1 MEKKTKIK
9 ITLEFLDIEEDVQNI
24 ENEAANSTSMLIN
37 RTDANNFMKKII
49 FSLIIS
55 CLTLPGFAQEKKT
68 VVATAS
74 MLADMA
80 KNIAGG
86 MVKVE
91 CIVPIGGDPHLHE
104 PTPRDAKMVNR
115 ADLILKNGLTFEG
128 WLNELIENSGT
139 KAKTVRVTE
148 GIQPIKSVEY
158 ENSADP
164 HAWMD
169 ANLGLVYIKNIK
181 DALSEL
187 DPDNAVIYAF
197 NYGVYKKQ
205 LEDLDQYIKTAI
217 QKIPAQKRVLI
228 TSHDAFQ
235 YYGRAYGVRLEAIL
249 GTSTDAEAQTSDII
263 RLNKVIKT
271 SNVPALFVESTI
283 NPKLLKQLAKDNDIE
298 IGGQLYADSIGDKES
313 PAPTYI
319 DMLKHNTDVIV
330 TALSRK
336 SNPEKTSTSKD
347 ESGSNWL
354 LWGIIAALL
363 IGGFILMIRMQD

>member
-1 MEKKTKIK
+1 
-9 ITLEFLDIEEDVQNI
+9 
-24 ENEAANSTSMLIN
+24 
-37 RTDANNFMKKII
+37 MKKIG
-49 FSLIIS
+49 FLILLS
-55 CLTLPGFAQEKKT
+55 CWTTLSFAQEKKT

-74 MLADMA
+74 MMADMA

-86 MVKVE
+86 MVNVE

-104 PTPRDAKMVNR
+104 PTSRDAQMVNR

-148 GIQPIKSVEY
+148 GIQPIQSAQY

-169 ANLGLVYIKNIK
+169 ASLGLTYIKNIK

-187 DPDNAVIYAF
+187 DPNNADIYAF

-205 LEDLDQYIKTAI
+205 LKDLDQYIKTEI

-235 YYGRAYGVRLEAIL
+235 YYGRAYGIRLEAIL

-271 SNVPALFVESTI
+271 NKVPALFIESTI

-298 IGGQLYADSIGDKES
+298 IGGQLYADSIGDEDS
-313 PAPTYI
+313 PAPTYL
-319 DMLKHNTDVIV
+319 DMLKHNTDVMV
-330 TALSRK
+330 TALTREPSAEK
-336 SNPEKTSTSKD
+336 EEAPEETSN
-347 ESGSNWL
+347 NWL
-354 LWGIIAALL
+354 LWGIIGALL
-363 IGGFILMIRMQD
+363 IGGFVMMVRMQN

>member
-1 MEKKTKIK
+1 
-9 ITLEFLDIEEDVQNI
+9 
-24 ENEAANSTSMLIN
+24 
-37 RTDANNFMKKII
+37 MKKIGL
-49 FSLIIS
+49 FLIIS
-55 CLTLPGFAQEKKT
+55 LFAIVSFAQEKKT

-74 MLADMA
+74 MMADMA

-86 MVKVE
+86 MVNVE

-104 PTPRDAKMVNR
+104 PTPRDAQMVNR
-115 ADLILKNGLTFEG
+115 ADLIIKNGLTFEG

-139 KAKTVRVTE
+139 KAKTIRVTE

-169 ANLGLVYIKNIK
+169 ASLGLTYIKNIK

-187 DPDNAVIYAF
+187 DPDNADIYAF

-205 LEDLDQYIKTAI
+205 LEDLDQYIKTEI

-235 YYGRAYGVRLEAIL
+235 YYGRAYGIRLEAIL

-263 RLNKVIKT
+263 RLNKVIK
-271 SNVPALFVESTI
+271 SNKVPALFVESTI
-283 NPKLLKQLAKDNDIE
+283 NPKLLKQLAKDNDIK
-298 IGGQLYADSIGDKES
+298 IGGQLYADSIGDEES

-330 TALSRK
+330 AALSRE
-336 SNPEKTSTSKD
+336 SSAESSPAPDD
-347 ESGSNWL
+347 ESGSSWL

-363 IGGFILMIRMQD
+363 IGGFVLMARMQH

>member
-1 MEKKTKIK
+1 
-9 ITLEFLDIEEDVQNI
+9 
-24 ENEAANSTSMLIN
+24 
-37 RTDANNFMKKII
+37 MKKII

-55 CLTLPGFAQEKKT
+55 CLTLSGFAQEKKT

-74 MLADMA
+74 MMADMT

-86 MVKVE
+86 MVNVE

-104 PTPRDAKMVNR
+104 PTPRDAQMVNR
-115 ADLILKNGLTFEG
+115 ADLIIKNGLTFEG
-128 WLNELIENSGT
+128 WLDELIENSGT

-169 ANLGLVYIKNIK
+169 ANLGLAYIKNIK
-181 DALSEL
+181 DALTEL
-187 DPDNAVIYAF
+187 DPDNADIYAF
-197 NYGVYKKQ
+197 NYGVYKTQ
-205 LEDLDQYIKTAI
+205 LEDLDQYIKTEI

-235 YYGRAYGVRLEAIL
+235 YYGRAYGIRLEAIL

-298 IGGQLYADSIGDKES
+298 IGGQLYADSIGDEAS

-319 DMLKHNTDVIV
+319 DMLKHNTNVIV
-330 TALSRK
+330 KALS
-336 SNPEKTSTSKD
+336 SESSTEKIAIPTD
-347 ESGSNWL
+347 ESGNNWL

-363 IGGFILMIRMQD
+363 IGGFILMMRMQD